1 MKLEV
6 PVSYVMTK
14 NLVLLHTTD
23 SLEKAEYLMKKH
35 QIRHIPVVDNKKIV
49 GILSQTDLL
58 RLSFA
63 DSYNSAKNE
72 SELDVYNMLT
82 VNQIMMKNL
91 TCVSSGTSIYKVAK
105 LLKEHEFHALP
116 VVDHN
121 ELVGIVTTTDLITYL
136 LAHYEN
142 EPLNN

>member
-6 PVSYVMTK
+6 PVSYIMTK
-14 NLVLLHTTD
+14 NLVLLNTTD
-23 SLEKAEYLMKKH
+23 GLEKAEFLMKKH

-63 DSYNSAKNE
+63 DSYNSEHNE
-72 SELDVYNMLT
+72 SELDVYNLLSVT
-82 VNQIMMKNL
+82 QIMRKNL
-91 TCVSSGTSIYKVAK
+91 TCISSTTSIYKVAK

-116 VVDHN
+116 VVDN
-121 ELVGIVTTTDLITYL
+121 DEIVGIVTTTDLITYL
-136 LAHYEN
+136 LTHYEN
-142 EPLNN
+142 ESLSN